1 MTDQPS
7 RPRFTVAPV
16 DPEAERAAT
25 DRARQAAEESARAAA
40 WTAAHST
47 PETDP
52 ARLRERLERA
62 HTEAAQLSGQI
73 GDLKRELADRDE
85 QLAALRTVAR
95 GYCPH
100 CGRGDAGPTA
110 EQWEQMRRERD
121 GINRM
126 YLTAMGDLGI
136 AINRL
141 DHIRDA
147 ATWIRRNYPGLT
159 HVNDRLAAALDE
171 PAPGPAAT
179 QATDEPKE
187 I

>member
-1 MTDQPS
+1 MTDDLRQRLARALITRIKQAVVPQPQPWQS
-7 RPRFTVAPV
+7 GAIGSLF
-16 DPEAERAAT
+16 AAT
-25 DRARQAAEESARAAA
+25 EFD
-40 WTAAHST
+40 
-47 PETDP
+47 
-52 ARLRERLERA
+52 
-62 HTEAAQLSGQI
+62 
-73 GDLKRELADRDE
+73 LADAVLVELQPELDA
-85 QLAALRTVAR
+85 LAALRQVAR

-100 CGRGDAGPTA
+100 CGRGDASPTA

-171 PAPGPAAT
+171 PSPGPAAT
-179 QATDEPKE
+179 QATDHPKE
-187 I
+187 QPGV